1 MIARINPTPNNV
13 GGAGKGISNKRQ
25 TTPIINA
32 SKIATKIFIISSSCR
47 TAAWWRPLIR
57 MPLIL
62 TIFKSRMSDYQ
73 QSAERTQQVTSL
85 ASDEAPR
92 VLVSVLGYNSS
103 ESLSRTLRAI
113 RQQSYPN
120 FHLQFIDNASTDGLA
135 ARVRREFPELDVRVL
150 SENRGYTGG
159 SNHALRQA
167 LAEGYDHVLLCTHDV
182 EIDAHALA
190 RLVETTAAHPLA
202 GVVGGV
208 ELRDHPHTHEATS
221 VATAKYS
228 PWTSRLKWSPPA
240 SVIEPFEVPYVHGAL
255 LLFTRRALE
264 AGFLMDENL
273 FMYFDEIDTG
283 RQLHAR
289 GLRAYVDPRVTVRHS
304 REVKPGD
311 ALEGYL
317 MQRNR
322 AYMSRKYGR
331 WYHRAFFTFY
341 TTTIELPA
349 KIILR
354 LAQGH
359 TAFARACARGHID
372 GLRGRDVRREV

>member
-1 MIARINPTPNNV
+1 
-13 GGAGKGISNKRQ
+13 
-25 TTPIINA
+25 
-32 SKIATKIFIISSSCR
+32 
-47 TAAWWRPLIR
+47 
-57 MPLIL
+57 
-62 TIFKSRMSDYQ
+62 MSDYQ
-73 QSAERTQQVTSL
+73 QRAKQTERVASL
-85 ASDEAPR
+85 LSDDAPR

-103 ESLSRTLRAI
+103 VSLSRTLRSI
-113 RQQSYPN
+113 KQQSYPN
-120 FHLQFIDNASTDGLA
+120 FHPQFIDNASSDNLA
-135 ARVRREFPELDVRVL
+135 TRVRGEFPELDVCVL
-150 SENRGYTGG
+150 TENSGYTGG
-159 SNHALRQA
+159 NNHALRQA
-167 LAEGYDHVLLCTHDV
+167 LAEGYDYVLLCTHDV
-182 EIDAHALA
+182 EIDAQALA
-190 RLVETTAAHPLA
+190 RLVETAQTHPLA

-208 ELRDHPHTHEATS
+208 ELRDHPHTHESTPI
-221 VATAKYS
+221 ATAIYS

-240 SVIEPFEVPYVHGAL
+240 SAIEPFEVPYVHGAL

-264 AGFLMDENL
+264 SGFLMDENL

-289 GLRAYVDPRVTVRHS
+289 GLRAYVDPRVIVRHN

-311 ALEGYL
+311 AREGYL

-331 WYHRAFFTFY
+331 WYHQAFFTFY
-341 TTTIELPA
+341 TTAVELPA

-372 GLRGRDVRREV
+372 GLRGRREVRRRF